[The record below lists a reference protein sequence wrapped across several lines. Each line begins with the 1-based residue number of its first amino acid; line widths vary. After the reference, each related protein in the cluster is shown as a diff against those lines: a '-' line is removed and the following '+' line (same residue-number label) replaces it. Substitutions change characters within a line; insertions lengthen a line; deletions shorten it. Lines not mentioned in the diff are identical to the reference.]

1 MAADNRDIS
10 GLLDVREA
18 AVITGLAS
26 AGPVANGLRRVG
38 SSRVLRSL
46 ARPGGTGSAAGSLP
60 TTTRLCDVNIDVA
73 LLDSD
78 KVVMSYGV
86 DIGVKGVTAY
96 TGKITSAESLGRILQ
111 QARLLA
117 GLSQRELAQRLGTT
131 QKYIWEL
138 EAGKPSIV
146 MDRLFA
152 AMRETGMELTAT
164 ITPRSERG

>member
-1 MAADNRDIS
+1 VVVHQRRAETPETHALSVTTGVVLGGAAP
-10 GLLDVREA
+10 G
-18 AVITGLAS
+18 
-26 AGPVANGLRRVG
+26 
-38 SSRVLRSL
+38 
-46 ARPGGTGSAAGSLP
+46 ARPPGPEEHSCDGLGRA
-60 TTTRLCDVNIDVA
+60 RLQFCDINIDVT
-73 LLDSD
+73 LIDSD
-78 KVVMSYGV
+78 KVVINCDV

-138 EAGKPSIV
+138 EAGKPSIL